1 MKGDK
6 GRGEREGCEPP
17 VEHGNSGWERKDKG
31 RPSGGGRCGV
41 PAECSDP
48 PGANSRILAP
58 HHLFCS
64 AAHNSTTVHIG
75 TYSTAQVRGCRTQ

>member
-6 GRGEREGCEPP
+6 GRGAREDGEPP
-17 VEHGNSGWERKDKG
+17 VEHGNSGREWQDEG
-31 RPSGGGRCGV
+31 RPPGGGRCGV
-41 PAECSDP
+41 PAERSDP
-48 PGANSRILAP
+48 PGDKFP
-58 HHLFCS
+58 HPRPASPFCS